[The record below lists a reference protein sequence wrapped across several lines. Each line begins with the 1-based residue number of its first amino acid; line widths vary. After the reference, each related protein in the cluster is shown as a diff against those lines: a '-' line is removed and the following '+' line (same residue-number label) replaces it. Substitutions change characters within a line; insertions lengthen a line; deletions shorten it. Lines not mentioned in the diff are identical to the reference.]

1 MLHNRARET
10 AMVVWYEN
18 PVVWYCLITVFV
30 GAVAFLAVFRL
41 GKFLAQR
48 NVLSGWGASP
58 ELFHQVL
65 AYYEKVNF
73 KGNFHRHL
81 AESNRDFLQRRNEFW
96 TTYLQVIVAVL
107 IVIVLALLLITKT
120 ITAEAGLPILS
131 AVAGF
136 AISKSAASNS
146 TASGESDRE

>member
-1 MLHNRARET
+1 MSA
-10 AMVVWYEN
+10 WYET
-18 PVVWYCLITVFV
+18 PMFWYCVITVLV
-30 GAVAFLAVFRL
+30 GCVAFLVVFRL
-41 GKFLAQR
+41 GKFLAER
-48 NVLSGWGASP
+48 NILGSWAGSP
-58 ELFHQVL
+58 DFINQVL
-65 AYYEKVNF
+65 TYYQAVSL

-96 TTYLQVIVAVL
+96 ATYLQVVVAVL
-107 IVIVLALLLITKT
+107 IVVILALLLITKT

-146 TASGESDRE
+146 TTSGENNRDG